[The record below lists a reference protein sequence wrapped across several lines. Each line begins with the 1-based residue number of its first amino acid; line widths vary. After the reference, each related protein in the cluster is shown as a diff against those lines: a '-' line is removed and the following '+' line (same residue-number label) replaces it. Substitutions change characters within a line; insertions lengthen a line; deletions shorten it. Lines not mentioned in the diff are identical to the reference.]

1 MCVFDRS
8 LPGSSVHGILQ
19 TRIPEWVAI
28 SFSRKPSQ
36 PGNQTQVSRIVG
48 RLFTYWAAWEACVYI
63 YIYVYVYL
71 CICVYTHTHTHIYNI
86 YEHLVFLSLV
96 KGYLDCFHLLV
107 LESNSAMNM
116 DIDIPTWVPAF
127 NSLVYV
133 SRNKI
138 IGSYDNSMY
147 NSLKDHHIVIHND
160 LPFFTIL
167 PTMLNGSIF
176 PHLCQQLLFS
186 ALFVITIIVYNT

>member
-1 MCVFDRS
+1 MTVACQAPLWDSPDKNTGVACHFLLQEIFPTGESNPGFPHCRQILYRLSCMGS
-8 LPGSSVHGILQ
+8 LCLY
-19 TRIPEWVAI
+19 
-28 SFSRKPSQ
+28 
-36 PGNQTQVSRIVG
+36 
-48 RLFTYWAAWEACVYI
+48 L
-63 YIYVYVYL
+63 YL
-71 CICVYTHTHTHIYNI
+71 CICILMYMCVYTHSYTHIYNI

-96 KGYLDCFHLLV
+96 KGYLDCLHLLV

-133 SRNKI
+133 ARNRI
-138 IGSYDNSMY
+138 IGSYDNSVH
-147 NSLKDHHIVIHND
+147 NSLSSHHIVIHND

-176 PHLCQQLLFS
+176 PHLCQQLLLS